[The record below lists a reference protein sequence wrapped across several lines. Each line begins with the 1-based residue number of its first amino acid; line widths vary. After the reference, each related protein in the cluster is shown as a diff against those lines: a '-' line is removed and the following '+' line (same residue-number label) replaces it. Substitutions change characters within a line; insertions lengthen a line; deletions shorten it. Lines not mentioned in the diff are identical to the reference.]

1 MDTEDL
7 SASRDLLDDLDRSAA
22 RLGRTLSASLAAG
35 VRGGKDL
42 RGVLYDLQ
50 GRLSA
55 LAVQAAFRPVGEA
68 IAGSIS
74 SLGRALGAAL
84 AGAVAPGGA
93 LAITQSAR
101 GNVVGEGRV
110 RPFAQGG
117 VVAAPTYFPMRG
129 SIGLMGERG
138 AEAILPL
145 SRGSDGR
152 LGVAAG
158 ATPAPVVVNVAIT
171 TPDVAGFR
179 RSEAE
184 LTAQLARAVV
194 RGRRGM

>member
-1 MDTEDL
+1 METEDL

-68 IAGSIS
+68 VASGIA
-74 SLGRALGAAL
+74 SLGRALGTAL
-84 AGAVAPGGA
+84 AGAVVPGAAASITPSA
-93 LAITQSAR
+93 L
-101 GNVVGEGRV
+101 GNVIAGGRV
-110 RPFAQGG
+110 RPFADGG

-129 SIGLMGERG
+129 GLGLMGERG

-145 SRGSDGR
+145 ARGHDGR
-152 LGVAAG
+152 LGVSAG
-158 ATPAPVVVNVAIT
+158 GASAPVVVNIAIS
-171 TPDVAGFR
+171 TPDVDGFR

-184 LTAQLARAVV
+184 VTAQLARAVM